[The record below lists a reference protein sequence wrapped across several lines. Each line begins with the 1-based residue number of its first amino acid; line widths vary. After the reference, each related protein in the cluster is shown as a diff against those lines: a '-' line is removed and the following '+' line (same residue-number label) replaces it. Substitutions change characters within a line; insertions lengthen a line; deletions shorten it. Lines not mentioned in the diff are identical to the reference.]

1 MWWSKSSLLFD
12 FFLECLFLL
21 LSVEPRASLRQTLL
35 DLWTSVD
42 ISKHLVRFSK
52 KSCSESAETNLHNSS
67 VINNLKLN
75 WLFCN
80 SLRNMRVHQ
89 QVLGLKV
96 PIVNGVMEALEK
108 SSLELTLVTK
118 VIDNQFYNVSNF
130 LH

>member
-1 MWWSKSSLLFD
+1 
-12 FFLECLFLL
+12 
-21 LSVEPRASLRQTLL
+21 
-35 DLWTSVD
+35 
-42 ISKHLVRFSK
+42 
-52 KSCSESAETNLHNSS
+52 
-67 VINNLKLN
+67 
-75 WLFCN
+75 
-80 SLRNMRVHQ
+80 MRVHQ